1 MKGSDKAF
9 NFCYR
14 GEGDRLFVFEA
25 PVDMLSFL
33 CLFKKAW
40 QKQSY
45 LSLGGVGEKAL
56 LRFLSDRPN
65 IKTVYLCLDSDQAG
79 NDACSR
85 LAELVPEGYTV
96 HRLVPLYKDWNE
108 VLQHRTEITDGKY
121 IREAVYG
128 LKEPTQEETVEII
141 RMSEVDTQTVE
152 WLWEPYIPF
161 GKVTI
166 VQGNP
171 GEGKTT
177 FALRLAAACTTGGTL
192 PGMKPLP
199 PFQVIYQTA
208 EDGLG
213 DTVKP
218 RLIEAEADLDRVLV
232 IDEAKR
238 ELTLSDERIEKA
250 ITQNGARLIILDP
263 IQAYMGE
270 KTDMNRANEVR
281 PMFRRLA
288 DVAERTGCA
297 VILIGHLNKAAG
309 GQSAYRGL
317 GSIDF
322 RAAARSVLLIGRV
335 KREPNV
341 RVIVHDK
348 SSLAPEGK
356 PVAFCLDPETGF
368 SWIGEY
374 DITADELLSGAGGN
388 TATKTEQAE
397 KLILDLL
404 ADGKE
409 LASED
414 IVKAAAEAG
423 ISERTVKNARRNLD
437 ARIEVITPGKSMVL
451 PQERI
456 QECKVRMQSV
466 DTFALLHPCTLT
478 RYDRLMCRPHGAL
491 SLKGEPMNNETS
503 KTSTPAA
510 TSPLTAKPDLVKNI
524 GGTTFD
530 IHIHFSETSR
540 ETFTDKIV
548 RLIKNDSGDETA

>member
-1 MKGSDKAF
+1 M
-9 NFCYR
+9 
-14 GEGDRLFVFEA
+14 
-25 PVDMLSFL
+25 
-33 CLFKKAW
+33 
-40 QKQSY
+40 
-45 LSLGGVGEKAL
+45 
-56 LRFLSDRPN
+56 
-65 IKTVYLCLDSDQAG
+65 
-79 NDACSR
+79 
-85 LAELVPEGYTV
+85 
-96 HRLVPLYKDWNE
+96 
-108 VLQHRTEITDGKY
+108 
-121 IREAVYG
+121 
-128 LKEPTQEETVEII
+128 
-141 RMSEVDTQTVE
+141 
-152 WLWEPYIPF
+152 
-161 GKVTI
+161 
-166 VQGNP
+166 
-171 GEGKTT
+171 
-177 FALRLAAACTTGGTL
+177 
-192 PGMKPLP
+192 
-199 PFQVIYQTA
+199 
-208 EDGLG
+208 
-213 DTVKP
+213 
-218 RLIEAEADLDRVLV
+218 

-388 TATKTEQAE
+388 NATKTEQAE
-397 KLILDLL
+397 RLILDLL

-414 IVKAAAEAG
+414 IDKAAAEAG
-423 ISERTVKNARRNLD
+423 ISARTVRAAKKNLD
-437 ARIEVITPGKSMVL
+437 GRITSRGMVSRPQKMKWQNPSGKTQI
-451 PQERI
+451 P
-456 QECKVRMQSV
+456 CH
-466 DTFALLHPCTLT
+466 FATSPLQPSTTAPCAAAWGFSH
-478 RYDRLMCRPHGAL
+478 R
-491 SLKGEPMNNETS
+491 KEQPMNNETS
-503 KTSTPAA
+503 KTSAPAA
-510 TSPLTAKPDLVKNI
+510 ASPLTAKPDLVKNI

-540 ETFTDKIV
+540 ETFTDKVV